1 MAYQKSETRDPRPL
15 GGTQDLG
22 PHKWDLGPQYDQ
34 VRPGIQDYLSGTQD
48 SGPQNFQVGPGTRD
62 P

>member
-1 MAYQKSETRDPRPL
+1 MSNEVWHTRKVRPE
-15 GGTQDLG
+15 TQDPLVG